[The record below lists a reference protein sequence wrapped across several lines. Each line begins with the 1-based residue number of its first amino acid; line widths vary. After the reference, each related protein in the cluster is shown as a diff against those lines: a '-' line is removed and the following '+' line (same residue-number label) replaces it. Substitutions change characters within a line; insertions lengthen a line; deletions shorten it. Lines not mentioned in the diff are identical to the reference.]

1 VVGNWAW
8 LEFGSAG
15 ATFHLG
21 WEKDGNEYVESSDVE
36 SDGGDFTNQNS
47 IKHLNCYEMWKEEH
61 FIYDPKPQVFVEVS
75 QPNIVRNHFLTLIQ
89 LFYLFWL
96 LDILQDIVNETNRY
110 IAI

>member
-1 VVGNWAW
+1 MWWGIGHGLNLVV
-8 LEFGSAG
+8 
-15 ATFHLG
+15 LG
-21 WEKDGNEYVESSDVE
+21 RHSTWVGRKMEMNMLKVV
-36 SDGGDFTNQNS
+36 
-47 IKHLNCYEMWKEEH
+47 MWKAMVVTLQIK
-61 FIYDPKPQVFVEVS
+61 IYDPKPQVFVEVS